1 MCALGARDGLFHAM
15 MMMVMVMVMLT
26 MLVMR
31 CAGGQ
36 ATSHPAA
43 KVGRE
48 ACDCLPGDLGVGRY
62 GTIAE
67 GQGKVR

>member
-1 MCALGARDGLFHAM
+1 MVCALGARDGLFYAM
-15 MMMVMVMVMLT
+15 MVMVMLT
-26 MLVMR
+26 MLLMMR

-62 GTIAE
+62 GSRRA
-67 GQGKVR
+67 R